1 MRAINCRESRDIVIA
16 SCLRTNENYSWED
29 WLEKKKRTRAVLF
42 FILEILFRRRRSL
55 EIAFQIAI
63 VKWEDN
69 KNRHFNFPIVIR
81 TNGLR
86 IQTNGDKYQ
95 FISLKFNNF
104 I

>member
-1 MRAINCRESRDIVIA
+1 MSRVEGYRDCFLLPSYERELFLGRLA
-16 SCLRTNENYSWED
+16 GKEETNPCS
-29 WLEKKKRTRAVLF
+29 F
-42 FILEILFRRRRSL
+42 IFILEILFRRRRSL